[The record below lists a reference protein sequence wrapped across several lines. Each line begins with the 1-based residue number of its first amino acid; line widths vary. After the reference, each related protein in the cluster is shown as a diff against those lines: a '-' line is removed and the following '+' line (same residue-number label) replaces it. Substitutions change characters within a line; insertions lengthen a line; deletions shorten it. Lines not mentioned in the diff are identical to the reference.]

1 MPLFLGAHIS
11 ITRGYRHA
19 VVEAASIGANTLQ
32 FFTRNPRGAR
42 AKALDLEDVAAART
56 LRQELG
62 FGPLLAHAPYTLNL
76 ASPKEE
82 VWEFAIRLLTEDL
95 QRLEHLQPVFLNF
108 HPGSHGGAGVEAG
121 LARAAAALKRVL
133 REGPFQTM
141 LLVEGMAGNG
151 SELGYTLEQ
160 LARLRELT
168 GAELGFCLDTCHLY
182 GAGYD
187 VKERLEE
194 VLAEVDRVLGLEWVK
209 AVHINDSLQP
219 LASRKDRHANLG
231 EGHIG
236 REAIRK
242 VVYHPVLAG
251 KLFILE
257 TPGGLENWR
266 REIAFLRQGGENKEV
281 DSLG

>member
-1 MPLFLGAHIS
+1 MFLGAHIS
-11 ITRGYRHA
+11 ISNGYRYA
-19 VVEAASIGANTLQ
+19 VQKAASIGANTFQ

-42 AKALDLEDVAAART
+42 AKDLDLQDVAAANG
-56 LRQELG
+56 LREELG

-82 VWEFAIRLLTEDL
+82 VWEFAIRLLVEDL
-95 QRLEHLQPVFLNF
+95 QRLEYLQPVYLNF
-108 HPGSHGGAGVEAG
+108 HPGSHGGAGVETG
-121 LARAAAALKRVL
+121 IMRAAEAIKRVL

-151 SELGYTLEQ
+151 SELGYTFEQ

-187 VKERLEE
+187 VKEHLEE
-194 VLAEVDRVLGLEWVK
+194 VLAEADRVLGLEWVK
-209 AVHINDSLQP
+209 AFHINDSLQP
-219 LASRKDRHANLG
+219 LGSRRDRHANLG

-236 REAIRK
+236 REPIRDL
-242 VVYHPVLAG
+242 VYHPALAG
-251 KLFILE
+251 KMFILE

-266 REIAFLRQGGENKEV
+266 REIAFLRETGVNK
-281 DSLG
+281 